1 VKRSK
6 YPGAEI
12 VAFDPAHCMLYREEV
27 YSLFLHLHNSD
38 FLHNSPY
45 VRNILIQPGP
55 LTRPPNERSIV
66 TPSFRIID
74 FGRTER
80 YDAYL
85 ARARGA
91 TKEDRE
97 RTAEHHFAN
106 DCRMENG
113 RVKEALGMPL
123 P

>member
-1 VKRSK
+1 
-6 YPGAEI
+6 
-12 VAFDPAHCMLYREEV
+12 MLDREEIC
-27 YSLFLHLHNSD
+27 SLFLHLHNSD

-80 YDAYL
+80 YETYL
-85 ARARGA
+85 AKDRGA
-91 TKEDRE
+91 TSKDLEME
-97 RTAEHHFAN
+97 AEHNFAR
-106 DCRMENG
+106 DCIVENN
-113 RVKEALGMPL
+113 RVKNALGIPL
-123 P
+123 V

>member
-1 VKRSK
+1 
-6 YPGAEI
+6 
-12 VAFDPAHCMLYREEV
+12 MLGREEI

-38 FLHNSPY
+38 FLHNSPC

-80 YDAYL
+80 YETYL
-85 ARARGA
+85 ASARGA
-91 TKEDRE
+91 TKEDLE
-97 RTAEHHFAN
+97 RAAEHKFAN
-106 DCRMENG
+106 GCMMENG

-123 P
+123 